1 MMKWWPPRADL
12 SSAPIETIDA
22 DLRPVARAW
31 RVARYLCRCAV
42 STMKLCI
49 IVVRAP
55 CTTHQ
60 CGSRLLVSNGIKE
73 PQMATALTDRIV
85 ARYVREAER
94 RHAEASSPP
103 CPARSA
109 SGTSVILGRAVGA

>member
-1 MMKWWPPRADL
+1 MVKCRLPRAGL
-12 SSAPIETIDA
+12 SSAPIETTDA

-85 ARYVREAER
+85 ARYMHEVEQRQAEHPRLTVRRDEV
-94 RHAEASSPP
+94 HA
-103 CPARSA
+103 RNL
-109 SGTSVILGRAVGA
+109 VIRA